1 MVNITKIITLY
12 ENGNLKKADDLLEIA
27 IKDNNIDFGTLYL
40 MGIVKFE
47 LGETYLAID
56 YLKKALER
64 DLSNDGC
71 MCNIAA
77 MYQQLNKLDHSLDY
91 YNKALKVNPKNRIAL
106 ANKGVVL
113 SDLNNLDEALN
124 IFKEIIGENDGDKN
138 NYLNLGI
145 VYSKLGKD
153 EEALRSFNYA
163 IKLDYK
169 FSQAYSNRGNIE
181 ARLKLVEDAKKSYEL
196 ALGYDQNNV
205 TAAFNKGKLH
215 FELGEFAE
223 SINCYDLALSIE
235 QNDPGIF
242 FARAMSLASLHALDQ
257 ALTDFENAIQLNPNN
272 PEYYL
277 NIGVT
282 YHELARFNN
291 AIESFDKAI
300 YLKNDYYDAIWNKS
314 LSMLIKGDY
323 EEGLSLYES
332 RFHTSENDKDII
344 DRFHKPFWTGNE
356 SLKNKILLI
365 FSEQGL
371 GDTINFCRYIELTK
385 ELATKIIF
393 VVHASLKNLIKH
405 SFQIDCVITY
415 DEIIPEHD
423 FVCSLISL
431 PLIFKT
437 NIYNI
442 PSQDFYIAANAD
454 AITKWDKK
462 LGARKEKKRIG
473 LVWSSVSNFKNDYV
487 RSISLELLIKYI
499 SLDDFEFICLQKEIK
514 EEDIKVYNSVKE
526 QLPFFGEELHDFSD
540 TAALSSCLDL
550 VISTCTSVPHLTAA
564 MGIET
569 WILLQYVPD
578 WRWMMHRNDSPWY
591 KSVKLFRQEKIG
603 EWENGLLKLKSD
615 LNKLPR

>member
-12 ENGNLKKADDLLEIA
+12 ENGDLKKADDLLEIA
-27 IKDNNIDFGTLYL
+27 IKDNNIDFSTLYL

-47 LGETYLAID
+47 LGETYLAIN

-77 MYQQLNKLDHSLDY
+77 MYQQLNKLDHSLEY
-91 YNKALKVNPKNRIAL
+91 YNKALTVNPRNRIAL
-106 ANKGVVL
+106 ANKGMVL
-113 SDLNNLDEALN
+113 NDLNILEEALN
-124 IFKEIIGENDGDKN
+124 IFKELIGENDGDKN
-138 NYLNLGI
+138 NHLNLGI
-145 VYSKLGKD
+145 VYSKLGND

-181 ARLKLVEDAKKSYEL
+181 ARLNLVDDAKKSYEL

-215 FELGEFAE
+215 FELGEFTE
-223 SINCYDLALSIE
+223 SINCYGLALSIE
-235 QNDPGIF
+235 QNDPEIF
-242 FARAMSLASLHALDQ
+242 FARAMSLASSHDLNQ

-282 YHELARFNN
+282 YHELARFDK

-300 YLKNDYYDAIWNKS
+300 DLRDDYYDAIWNKS
-314 LSMLIKGDY
+314 LSILIKGDY
-323 EEGLSLYES
+323 EVGLSFYES
-332 RFHTSENDKDII
+332 RFYTSDNAKGII
-344 DRFHKPFWTGNE
+344 DRFHKPFWTCNE
-356 SLKNKILLI
+356 SIKNKTLLI

-371 GDTINFCRYIELTK
+371 GDTINFCRYIELAK
-385 ELATKIIF
+385 ELASKIIF
-393 VVHASLKNLIKH
+393 VVHDSLKSLVKH
-405 SFQIDCVITY
+405 SFQLDYVITF

-423 FVCSLISL
+423 FVCSLLSL

-437 NIYNI
+437 TINNI
-442 PSQDFYIAANAD
+442 PNQNCYITTYTDKIAA
-454 AITKWDKK
+454 WEKK
-462 LGARKEKKRIG
+462 LGARKRKMRIG
-473 LVWSSVSNFKNDYV
+473 LAWSSVSKFKNDYL
-487 RSISLELLIKYI
+487 RSINLEQFIKYI
-499 SLDDFEFICLQKEIK
+499 PLDDFEFICLQKEIK
-514 EEDIKVYNSVKE
+514 EEDIGIYNNIKD
-526 QLPFFGEELHDFSD
+526 QIPFFGEELHDFSD

-578 WRWMMHRNDSPWY
+578 WRWMMYRNDSPWY
-591 KSVKLFRQEKIG
+591 ESVKLFRQEKLG
-603 EWENGLLKLKSD
+603 EWDNVLLQIKSE